1 MRYGFSL
8 IIIAGTLACQP
19 KTTKTVDTNKDVK
32 SIEITETTF
41 GNLDDQEVKLYT
53 LKNEAGMVFQI
64 TNYGGIITSISVPDK
79 LGKFDDVALGFDNLA
94 QYLGKHPFFG
104 AIIGR
109 YGNRIAKGKF
119 SIDGNEYTLATNNG
133 DNSLHGGDKGFDK
146 HLWEVKHIK
155 GGISLTRTSPDMEEG
170 YPGNLSVK
178 VDYILTEDNAIDII
192 YEATTDKT
200 TICNLTNHSYFNL
213 AGEGNGNIMDHMVQ
227 IVADNYNPVDDG
239 LIPTGISSVLDTPF
253 DFTTSKRIKDDID
266 ADHPQTKIG
275 LGYDHN
281 FVLNNK
287 TGNLSL
293 AAVVTEATSGRK
305 MEVFTTEPGVQFY
318 CGNFLDGTIT
328 GKRGKPYLHRGALC
342 LETQHYPD
350 SPNKP
355 DFPSTIL
362 KPGETYR
369 SQTSYKFSVI
379 N

>member
-8 IIIAGTLACQP
+8 IIIAGILACQP
-19 KTTKTVDTNKDVK
+19 KTTSTVDSNKDAK
-32 SIEITETTF
+32 PIEITESTF
-41 GNLDDQEVKLYT
+41 GDLDDQEVKLYT
-53 LKNEAGMVFQI
+53 LKNEAGMVIKI

-94 QYLGKHPFFG
+94 QYLGEHPFFG

-119 SIDGNEYTLATNNG
+119 TIDGTEYTLATNNG
-133 DNSLHGGDKGFDK
+133 DNSLHGGEKGFDK
-146 HLWEVKHIK
+146 HLWEVKQIK
-155 GGISLTRTSPDMEEG
+155 DGISLTRTSPDMEEG

-178 VDYILTEDNAIDII
+178 VDYILTKDNAIDII

-213 AGEGNGNIMDHMVQ
+213 AGEGNGNILDHEVQ

-239 LIPTGISSVLDTPF
+239 LIPTGISSVLGSPF
-253 DFTTSKRIKDDID
+253 DFTTSKKIKDRID

-281 FVLNNK
+281 FVLNK
-287 TGNLSL
+287 TSGNLSL

-350 SPNKP
+350 SPNNP
-355 DFPSTIL
+355 DFPSTVL